1 MRDYGLLFMIMK
13 RVKQYDDD
21 QSGAAAI
28 EFSLLALPFVFTC
41 VCIIELGLYFGTAF
55 LMESAV
61 VDASRLIKTGQVQ
74 QSASGDQEAMFAD
87 AMCGVAGIIMNC
99 DNLQYEVRK
108 LDSFSDDMEPSY
120 NEDGDLQEPP
130 FEAENITA
138 GCVGLIRVAYRYNFI
153 TPLFGNLFGSEGT
166 SRLLLATTVFRTE
179 PYDYEEGENC
189 RV

>member
-13 RVKQYDDD
+13 RVRQYDDD

-74 QSASGDQEAMFAD
+74 QAASGDQESMFAD
-87 AMCGVAGIIMNC
+87 AMCEVAGIIMNC
-99 DNLQYEVRK
+99 DRLQYEVRK
-108 LDSFSDDMEPSY
+108 LSSFSDDMTPAY
-120 NEDGDLQEPP
+120 NEDGDLEEPP

-153 TPLFGNLFGSEGT
+153 TPLFGNFFGNEGT
-166 SRLLLATTVFRTE
+166 SRLILATTVFRTE